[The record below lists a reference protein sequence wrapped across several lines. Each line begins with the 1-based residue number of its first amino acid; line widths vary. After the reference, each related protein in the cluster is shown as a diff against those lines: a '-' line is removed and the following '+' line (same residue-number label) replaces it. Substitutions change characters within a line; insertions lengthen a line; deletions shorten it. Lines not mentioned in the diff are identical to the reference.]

1 MCTTEKA
8 TLVLSKVVP
17 EVAAEIALAA
27 RNQFVDDKTFV
38 EKIKTIKFNL
48 QRNHKLRA
56 DVLAFS
62 ITPQA
67 LVMMDSDD
75 MCTTEKKDKKRKNV
89 ELEFAMSKVSKDYKE
104 AQESLVD
111 GLINYRSTQKA
122 KLGYQ

>member
-17 EVAAEIALAA
+17 EVAAQIALAA
-27 RNQFVDDKTFV
+27 RNQFVDDKTFA

-48 QRNHKLRA
+48 ERNRKLRA
-56 DVLAFS
+56 DVLAFC

-67 LVMMDSDD
+67 LVLMDSND
-75 MCTTEKKDKKRKNV
+75 MCTTEKKEKKRKNV
-89 ELEFAMSKVSKDYKE
+89 EREFEMSKVSKEYKE

-111 GLINYRSTQKA
+111 GLMNYRSTQKA